1 MADLD
6 ARKSVSQIDWE
17 AFYANYR
24 KPDYVPGYE
33 IAQKLGAG
41 AFGIVF
47 KARKHSIGKDYAI
60 KFLKVDDAAVRD
72 AVLHELD
79 TVRLFAQIDHPNL
92 VSIEDMGHVSGI
104 PFIVMGYAGE
114 ETLGRRLQTGKLPRD
129 EALRIFMQVSRGV
142 HALHE
147 RMLVHFDLKPANI
160 YLKGDA
166 ARVGDYG
173 LSKLVTASRRSLSFG
188 RGTTYY
194 MAPEVLHRKGDHRS
208 DIYSLGVLLYE
219 CLVGH
224 VPFQGDTEWEILKK
238 HETEAPSYPQDL
250 AASDRVVLEACLAKD
265 PDDRVQSVPEIQAML
280 EGRANSAPR
289 RASTAAKTVAA
300 PRQAPAQAT
309 AQTQRA
315 GGVSWG
321 WVLAIVALTF
331 LVMIGL
337 FLVGTVSTRQPQAYV
352 DAPAPQ
358 RATISPEAPAVAEW
372 PVPPAPVAVAEG
384 EVEEFHVRLDDAIA
398 ALQRLR
404 EVDVRR
410 PEVRHKAMD
419 ALTATMRNLDFKT
432 FRGQDPLAEAILQ
445 AVQAGLKSE
454 EVRDRWGEV
463 VQSLLGPGRDPAP
476 RGATAESSR

>member
-238 HETEAPSYPQDL
+238 HETEVPSYPADL
-250 AASDRVVLEACLAKD
+250 VPSDRAVLEACLAKD
-265 PDDRVQSVPEIQAML
+265 PDDRVQSVAEILAMI
-280 EGRANSAPR
+280 EGRIKAVPR
-289 RASTAAKTVAA
+289 RISSAAKTVAT
-300 PRQAPAQAT
+300 PRQASPQSVPARGVGRWVVAALGLAFIAMTVVFLQDFRRRTSAT
-309 AQTQRA
+309 VR
-315 GGVSWG
+315 
-321 WVLAIVALTF
+321 
-331 LVMIGL
+331 
-337 FLVGTVSTRQPQAYV
+337 
-352 DAPAPQ
+352 APQ
-358 RATISPEAPAVAEW
+358 RAIRADGPEAPTTPDSLAQSV
-372 PVPPAPVAVAEG
+372 VPPPPMAMPEG
-384 EVEEFHVRLDDAIA
+384 EVEEFRVLVDDAIA
-398 ALQRLR
+398 TLQRLR

-410 PEVRHKAMD
+410 PEVRHRAMD

-445 AVQAGLKSE
+445 AVQAGLRSE

-463 VQSLLGPGRDPAP
+463 VQSLLRPVRDPAP
-476 RGATAESSR
+476 RGAAVESRR